1 MFLLKAAVVGLRN
14 IGKLH
19 CRYYQEIPNVRLVA
33 VCDLDE
39 KLAEAASL
47 QFGVKSYTDLKA
59 LLENEEVDVV
69 SIATGGIENGSH
81 HFAPAM
87 LAMKMGKDVLV
98 EKPLSNQLS
107 EAREMIAF
115 AKEQGVRLACNLNH
129 RFAPTAHRAK
139 EWVEQEKLGSLLYIN
154 MKLTIGNPNESTPW
168 IHLRALH
175 PHSIDVM
182 RFFGGDI
189 QRVQAFMTKAPGR
202 TVWSTASINMEFAS
216 GAVGHLTGSYD
227 MDNRHP
233 IEQCEVAGTKGRFV
247 IKDVY
252 NEVTYY
258 PHQHS
263 ELTVIRNSVLTGMEG
278 FNATFKNR
286 LQTFIQEI
294 ILNIP
299 PDDISG
305 SGSEA
310 LAAQEVIEAAIRS
323 HQENGAVIE
332 VKSLSKKTK

>member
-1 MFLLKAAVVGLRN
+1 MIFLLKAAVVGLRN

-19 CRYYQEIPNVRLVA
+19 CRYYQEIPNVTLVA
-33 VCDLDE
+33 VCDLDG
-39 KLAEAASL
+39 KLAEAAAL
-47 QFGVKSYTDLKA
+47 EFGVKSYTDLNM
-59 LLENEEVDVV
+59 LLENEEIDVV

-81 HFAPAM
+81 HFEPAM
-87 LAMKMGKDVLV
+87 LAIEKGKDVLV

-107 EAREMIAF
+107 EAREMITF
-115 AKEQGVRLACNLNH
+115 AKEKGVRLACNLNH
-129 RFAPTAHRAK
+129 RFAPTAHKAK
-139 EWVEQEKLGSLLYIN
+139 EWVTQGELGALLYVN

-182 RFFGGDI
+182 RFFGGEI
-189 QRVQAFMTKAPGR
+189 QRVQAFMAKAPGR

-227 MDNRHP
+227 MDSRHP

-247 IKDVY
+247 IDDVY

-258 PHQHS
+258 PHGRS
-263 ELTVIRNSVLTGMEG
+263 ELTVMRNSVLTGMEG

-294 ILNIP
+294 TLNVS
-299 PDDISG
+299 PDDITG

-323 HQENGAVIE
+323 QQENGAVIE
-332 VKSLSKKTK
+332 VNTLKQKN

>member
-1 MFLLKAAVVGLRN
+1 MVFLLKVAVVGLRN

-19 CRYYQEIPNVRLVA
+19 CRYYQEIPDVKLVA

-39 KLAEAASL
+39 KLAEAAAL
-47 QFGVKSYTDLKA
+47 LFGVTSYTDFND
-59 LLENEEVDVV
+59 LLENEDVDVV

-87 LAMKMGKDVLV
+87 MAIEKGKDVLV

-107 EAREMIAF
+107 EAHEMIAF
-115 AKEQGVRLACNLNH
+115 AKEKGVRLACNLNH
-129 RFAPTAHRAK
+129 RFAPTANKAK
-139 EWVEQEKLGSLLYIN
+139 NWIEEGTLGSLLYVN

-182 RFFGGDI
+182 RYFGGDI
-189 QRVQAFMTKAPGR
+189 CRVQAFMTKAPGR
-202 TVWSTASINMEFAS
+202 NVWSTASINMEFSS

-247 IKDVY
+247 IDDVY
-252 NEVTYY
+252 NEVTLY
-258 PHQHS
+258 PHQQS

-286 LQTFIQEI
+286 LQTFINEI
-294 ILNIP
+294 KLNVA
-299 PDDISG
+299 PDEISG
-305 SGSEA
+305 SGMEA
-310 LAAQEVIEAAIRS
+310 LAAQTVIEAAIRS
-323 HQENGAVIE
+323 QQNNGE
-332 VKSLSKKTK
+332 VVEVRVQKGG